1 MSAQNGA
8 SEASALSETLDVV
21 VNFLTKFIVFPSTH
35 EPVAIA
41 LWIVH
46 AQLVERFETSPIL
59 GITSAEMR
67 SAKTLVLD
75 CVSLLVPHP
84 ERMVTPSEAT
94 VFFVLNERPRRT
106 LLLDEADAIFGPK
119 ADARRFE
126 GLRAI
131 LNSGNRQGTMVPRV
145 RMEGNRRE
153 LERFDVYGPKA
164 IAGIGKLPD
173 TVADRAIPIRM
184 KRRAPGE
191 HVERFRMRDAERL
204 AIPIRER
211 LEELDVTLVTDVT
224 VPEELNDRAADSW
237 ETLLIVAEA
246 AGEDWPLLGRQ
257 AALALS
263 AEDETE
269 VSIGIRLL
277 SDIRDVFD
285 GRDHLATADLL
296 AGLHDIEEAP
306 WGDWYGKPL
315 SARSLAR
322 MLEPYRVR
330 PQHRRVD
337 GGDVRGYFTQDFTDV
352 WARYVPVPTPVTSV
366 TSVTEPDP
374 VTDVTDVTLPW
385 TEPEAAG
392 RYLRSTGEL
401 DR

>member
-1 MSAQNGA
+1 MNETAR
-8 SEASALSETLDVV
+8 TLDAIRG
-21 VNFLTKFIVFPSTH
+21 FLKQFIVFPSEH

-46 AQLVERFETSPIL
+46 AHLVERFETSPIL

-75 CVSLLVPHP
+75 LVSLLVPHP

-145 RMEGNRRE
+145 KMEGNRRE

-173 TVADRAIPIRM
+173 TVSDRSIPVRM
-184 KRRAPGE
+184 KRKAPGE
-191 HVERFRMRDAERL
+191 HVERFRMRPAERL
-204 AIPIRER
+204 AIPIREQ
-211 LEELDVTLVTDVT
+211 LEELDVTLVTGVP

-237 ETLLIVAEA
+237 ETL
-246 AGEDWPLLGRQ
+246 P
-257 AALALS
+257 
-263 AEDETE
+263 
-269 VSIGIRLL
+269 
-277 SDIRDVFD
+277 
-285 GRDHLATADLL
+285 H
-296 AGLHDIEEAP
+296 
-306 WGDWYGKPL
+306 
-315 SARSLAR
+315 
-322 MLEPYRVR
+322 
-330 PQHRRVD
+330 HRR
-337 GGDVRGYFTQDFTDV
+337 GSR
-352 WARYVPVPTPVTSV
+352 
-366 TSVTEPDP
+366 
-374 VTDVTDVTLPW
+374 
-385 TEPEAAG
+385 
-392 RYLRSTGEL
+392 
-401 DR
+401 

>member
-1 MSAQNGA
+1 MNDLTR
-8 SEASALSETLDVV
+8 ALDAIRG
-21 VNFLTKFIVFPSTH
+21 FAMKFIVFPSQH
-35 EPVAIA
+35 EPIAIA

-46 AQLVERFETSPIL
+46 AHMVERFETSPIL

-75 CVSLLVPHP
+75 VVSLLVPHP

-126 GLRAI
+126 GLRGI

-173 TVADRAIPIRM
+173 TVADRSIPIRM
-184 KRRAPGE
+184 KRKAPGE
-191 HVERFRMRDAERL
+191 SVDRFRMRTAERL
-204 AIPIRER
+204 AIPIREQ
-211 LEELDVTLVTDVT
+211 LEELDVTLVTDAT
-224 VPEELNDRAADSW
+224 GAGTEVPEELNDRAADSW
-237 ETLLIVAEA
+237 ETLLLIADA
-246 AGEDWPLLGRQ
+246 AGEDWPHLGRQ

-263 AEDETE
+263 ADDETE

-277 SDIRDVFD
+277 TDIRDVFD
-285 GRDHLATADLL
+285 ARDHLATADLL

-337 GGDVRGYFTQDFTDV
+337 GGDVRGYFAQDFTDV
-352 WARYVPVPTPVTSV
+352 WARYVPVPTTVTTVTSV
-366 TSVTEPDP
+366 TDPD
-374 VTDVTDVTLPW
+374 DVTNVTHVTLPW
-385 TEPEAAG
+385 TDAA
-392 RYLRSTGEL
+392 
-401 DR
+401 

>member
-1 MSAQNGA
+1 MNETAR
-8 SEASALSETLDVV
+8 TLDAIRA
-21 VNFLTKFIVFPSTH
+21 FLTRFIVFPSQH

-46 AQLVERFETSPIL
+46 AHLVERFETSPIL

-75 CVSLLVPHP
+75 VVSLLAPHP

-119 ADARRFE
+119 ADSRRFE
-126 GLRAI
+126 GLRGI

-173 TVADRAIPIRM
+173 TVADRIPIRM

-191 HVERFRMRDAERL
+191 HVDRFRMRQAEML
-204 AIPIRER
+204 AIPVREQ

-224 VPEELNDRAADSW
+224 VPEDLNDRAADSW

-246 AGEDWPLLGRQ
+246 AGEDWPMLGRQ

-263 AEDETE
+263 ADDETE
-269 VSIGIRLL
+269 VSVGIRLL

-285 GRDHLATADLL
+285 GRDHLATGDLL
-296 AGLHDIEEAP
+296 TALHDIEEAP

-330 PQHRRVD
+330 PQHRRVE
-337 GGDVRGYFTQDFTDV
+337 GGDVRGYFAQDFTDV
-352 WARYVPVPTPVTSV
+352 WQRYVPVSVPVTSV
-366 TSVTEPDP
+366 TSVTEPDAA
-374 VTDVTDVTLPW
+374 TDVTVVTLPW
-385 TEPEAAG
+385 AGAA
-392 RYLRSTGEL
+392 
-401 DR
+401 

>member
-1 MSAQNGA
+1 MNETAR
-8 SEASALSETLDVV
+8 TLDAIRG
-21 VNFLTKFIVFPSTH
+21 FLTKFIVFPSAH
-35 EPVAIA
+35 EPIAIA

-46 AQLVERFETSPIL
+46 AWLVERFETSPIL

-75 CVSLLVPHP
+75 VTSLLVPHP
-84 ERMVTPSEAT
+84 ERMVTPSEAV
-94 VFFVLNERPRRT
+94 VFFVLSERPRRT

-126 GLRAI
+126 GLRGI

-153 LERFDVYGPKA
+153 LERFDVFGPKA

-173 TVADRAIPIRM
+173 TVADRSIPIRM

-191 HVERFRMRDAERL
+191 HVDRFRMRHAEKL
-204 AIPIRER
+204 AIPIREQ
-211 LEELDVTLVTDVT
+211 LEELDVTLVADVA
-224 VPEELNDRAADSW
+224 VPQELNDRAADSW

-246 AGEDWPLLGRQ
+246 AGEDWPQLGRQ

-263 AEDETE
+263 ADDDTE

-322 MLEPYRVR
+322 MLEPYRVH
-330 PQHRRVD
+330 PQKQRVD
-337 GGDVRGYFTQDFTDV
+337 GGDFRGYFMQDFVDV
-352 WARYVPVPTPVTSV
+352 WDRYLPVPTPATPA
-366 TSVTEPDP
+366 TPA
-374 VTDVTDVTLPW
+374 TDEHDVADVALVALPW
-385 TEPEAAG
+385 EDVA
-392 RYLRSTGEL
+392 
-401 DR
+401 